1 MSWILETMTDLH
13 RSEMRLRQGMQH
25 RSEVDDLLAIQVEV
39 VRSIVGMIP
48 IEVHP
53 QLDVQSRI
61 GLMMPIAALQMI
73 AIWMTIA
80 ICSQM
85 ILKVEVLLTAK
96 KALHS
101 VKVNCLT
108 VIVGLAAVVVVAAE
122 VGKALAM

>member
-1 MSWILETMTDLH
+1 MTDLH

-25 RSEVDDLLAIQVEV
+25 QSEEEDRLAIQVEV
-39 VRSIVGMIP
+39 VRSIVGIAIP

-73 AIWMTIA
+73 AIWMTIV
-80 ICSQM
+80 ICSPM

-96 KALHS
+96 KALRF

-108 VIVGLAAVVVVAAE
+108 VIVGLAAVVVVVVE